1 METQKTVER
10 IRTFTWSDPM
20 IGAKAALTLSGLDYL
35 RGMGRGD
42 YPPPPIV
49 DLVDFHFSEVEEG
62 QIAFL
67 FTPAEYHYNPIGSV
81 HGGVIS
87 TLLDSAL
94 SCAVHSTLPAGTGYT
109 TLEIKVNYVR
119 AVTAKTGPMRCEGKV
134 IHRGG
139 NVATS
144 ESFLTDAEGK
154 LYAHAT
160 GTCMLFKIGNASQK
174 EGK

>member
-1 METQKTVER
+1 MSGAAER
-10 IRTFTWSDPM
+10 TRTFTWSDPM
-20 IGAKAALTLSGLDYL
+20 IGAKAALTMSGLDYL
-35 RGMGRGD
+35 RGMGKGD
-42 YPPPPIV
+42 FPPPPIV
-49 DLVDFHFSEVEEG
+49 DLVDFRFLNVEEG
-62 QIAFL
+62 RIVFG

-134 IHRGG
+134 IHRGS

-144 ESFLTDAEGK
+144 GAFLTDAEGK
-154 LYAHAT
+154 LYAHAS
-160 GTCMLFKIGNASQK
+160 GTCMIFKIANISK
-174 EGK
+174 SEG